1 MMLLQKKLWR
11 LLACWMAVL
20 LAAAATG
27 CKLPPSEPE
36 QTPAPVVISSPEPDV
51 QPTAEPTP
59 EPTPEPDESASE
71 QFLALDREVFV
82 HYVSDSGWALHE
94 YLTDPAAFDIDAS
107 EIPMTWGDLSE
118 EASHA
123 DVAECVTYLE
133 RLLEIDRERLT
144 QQQQL
149 SYDVLQQYFESNIA
163 GDALEYYYEPLTQ
176 YTGLQVNLPVALWLF
191 QIETEADVK
200 AYLELVADTPR
211 YLGQVL
217 AYEQKRS
224 ENGRFMTEGALET
237 ILADLDQIIGAGD
250 ELFLISEFEKS
261 LEGVSELTADQRA
274 AYLEQGKALLT
285 GEFLNAFQTL
295 RDGLA
300 ALSDTC
306 RNEEGLHA
314 FGEEGLQYFTLGL
327 QSEAASDISPED
339 AILLL
344 EQEFAYLIYSYQTFS
359 LEAEASEDP
368 DTPLTSGDVRAD
380 LAELEALCKSVLPE
394 LPAHSYETR
403 QVPPELEA
411 LMSPAAY
418 AVPAIDDWQD
428 NTVIL
433 NPAADQT
440 YLFLTLAHEGYP
452 GHMYQHIYQRNLD
465 GLGLM
470 QQVVP
475 FSGYVEGW
483 AQFAEE
489 LAILAQTKYNRTTTM
504 MRFCDEMA
512 GNAMLLAMTSIKVNY
527 EGMEPDDLKEY
538 LSTYGLGNDA
548 IVSLLYSYAV
558 NMPFYS
564 FSYALGYTQLAGM
577 MRSLSA
583 DLGEAYVQKD
593 VLTQYLSYGPA
604 YFNLLQERMDIW
616 ADEQVKNG

>member
-1 MMLLQKKLWR
+1 
-11 LLACWMAVL
+11 
-20 LAAAATG
+20 
-27 CKLPPSEPE
+27 
-36 QTPAPVVISSPEPDV
+36 
-51 QPTAEPTP
+51 
-59 EPTPEPDESASE
+59 
-71 QFLALDREVFV
+71 
-82 HYVSDSGWALHE
+82 
-94 YLTDPAAFDIDAS
+94 
-107 EIPMTWGDLSE
+107 
-118 EASHA
+118 
-123 DVAECVTYLE
+123 
-133 RLLEIDRERLT
+133 
-144 QQQQL
+144 
-149 SYDVLQQYFESNIA
+149 
-163 GDALEYYYEPLTQ
+163 
-176 YTGLQVNLPVALWLF
+176 
-191 QIETEADVK
+191 
-200 AYLELVADTPR
+200 
-211 YLGQVL
+211 
-217 AYEQKRS
+217 
-224 ENGRFMTEGALET
+224 MTEGALET

-380 LAELEALCKSVLPE
+380 LTELEALCKTVLPE
-394 LPAHSYETR
+394 LSAHSYETR

-470 QQVVP
+470 QQVLP

-538 LSTYGLGNDA
+538 LSAYGLGNDA